1 MAINPTAQ
9 QLAKQAQITSI
20 IDDLQAKLAAVTNKD
35 DIEIAPE
42 LFDLFAAFDIN
53 ASKSITGTEITT
65 LTNHLAFI
73 NTNANIVKIFDASG
87 NPITANV
94 QVDINKDGQLK
105 ATGANND
112 VLALNTLLTAKTNN
126 LVSFNK
132 PQTIAALNATDKT
145 LFQTLAAMPGVSDE
159 DEDFFLL
166 KIAGRPIDQRLKQS
180 YVNIF
185 NNGTATDEKI
195 TLLLDL
201 VNHQATATAA
211 RQGNSDYLDLF
222 YLNFETAANISNSQ
236 ILVDILKS
244 ADSPKRTLYINS
256 LNTISQNGDSQFLT
270 NSVINDYKNGD
281 TLGDGLTAAEITKF
295 NSFTVKTGV
304 SDADRTNY
312 YRMLLA
318 NPNGVL
324 LTAFENMFEPGGN
337 YSLAKSNLLLTANSN
352 ANLRTAG
359 TSQDYFLAAFSASS
373 SANDATN
380 INTITANTT
389 NPTRTNYV
397 SSLATLYNN
406 GRSSNVLRV
415 LSDDITGNV
424 NINNAMG
431 VPELNKLQSFI
442 SRTNE
447 TNTDQNRYLKYVTMP
462 LPDPWI
468 SSFENMFSTGTVNDT
483 RRSVFDAASGNTTL
497 KNTAKYN
504 TMFLDLF
511 NDPSKVNYAG
521 SLNSITTQNNPT
533 KENYIDSLK
542 AAADAGI
549 SDKMAAILDRAIG
562 ITSPVALRLDNK
574 LTSADFMKFQTLF
587 TNGASTSQEDALFV
601 ALSRNADNDPNNNV
615 DPDIIDAYV
624 NSFSNGTKSTVKT
637 DIFKRATVNAAIN
650 ANGVLQDLYTKTY
663 PGLDVSTT
671 LAGYV
676 LEVAEKTSFT
686 GVALAEAPALR
697 QRYIDSIGMINQ
709 NTGTVF
715 QSSGL
720 PEVITALNSN
730 HKNNLNITRAMTQ
743 ANINTFDTFTDR
755 LSDQPVDR
763 ERFFKYLLVD
773 KIADQGKPTQ
783 ANYTNLWISNFDQ
796 MFAQNYANANRSNLY
811 DVAFNNASVS
821 GSKKYTDMFFDM
833 FKKPTNPPTDPG
845 YNYANTLANTSTGI
859 ASSTK
864 VNATVKEVYI
874 DNLKSSF
881 AYGLSDQMATLLE
894 RQINTSYVT
903 NKVFSNADLDKF
915 KILFDKNATIQQQ
928 DLLFKAISAGKD
940 PDLINAYVNSFV
952 NGTITS
958 DTDITTPPPAGYTPK
973 TVLFERAIA
982 SSLTNDNGDL
992 QDLFLFAYNNAGGK
1006 TSIQAE
1012 QLLNIIETP
1021 DATFPANPKY
1031 VDSLKNINKNLAVVA
1046 KGSGFEDI
1054 MNALAANQKIKIN
1067 ISRSLSNA
1075 DIDKFDKFNDRSTDN
1090 PTDRERFFK
1099 YLLTDKIPGGQNLTT
1114 AWIDSFDKMFKD
1126 DYVSD
1131 NRRVLF
1137 DKAYE
1142 QTSISSSAKYSNIF
1156 IEMFNRSANGYD
1168 YANSLVNTMINSANP
1183 SKDKYI
1189 DNLKKSAD
1197 LAMPVS
1203 MISFLER
1210 HLNTGDVLNRTLTD
1224 TEFSEYRTLLNA
1236 TATVPTTADND
1247 DLDKLF
1253 KMHTLNLADDSGVDN
1268 DYEAAFAKMFKDGT
1282 INIGKTP
1289 TTPSSK
1295 ETLLDRFLPVSIA
1308 AEVLGQSKIDLVDKS
1323 INGKIVTAEQ
1333 QQLDFLKY
1341 FNKDQ
1346 YIDFSKELIIDNFMV
1361 SYQFPTK
1368 QQQITLYAL
1377 STLAPGGTE
1386 TPAELA
1392 ARTETLKK
1400 IQAPDLDPKLS
1411 SKERFTQFKTIFEG
1425 ELQKADPTLAELI
1438 KANPELGNLK
1448 QAELLD
1454 NFILKIA
1461 NTALNGLPLDKTT
1474 QEQKII
1480 FAETMAAILKI
1491 DNSTAAN
1498 VANGTANNIAQ
1509 YYIPSLNNML
1519 ALNADEKLVKTLK
1532 RFAEAGR
1539 KLEGWMTAEDI
1550 KIFSEISNSA
1560 YFKADEA
1567 KYTDLYLEMAL
1578 SLKSISPEEKERKDN
1593 FRTAFRDIF
1602 LFDYSV
1608 PIPPDGKLPDANLTN
1623 FDAKLNILSSLIKG
1637 LPADDKLYSFK
1648 ILKTP
1653 TNPNSFYEY
1662 GETYKNADTTDTKDY
1677 SGIKLLKDD
1686 ETNILNYL
1694 STLETS
1700 NYALSSLGLI
1710 NSQRTATPNI
1720 KTGNTD
1726 VQLQDAKNNVNSVTF
1741 PTNLTDT
1748 EKAAEQAKYIANI
1761 DIIDNYVGVNGFDV
1775 DAKSSKLSPGVVQLT
1790 ASLLKLSTQL
1800 INFTGDAFN
1809 KTAQE
1814 LEIAANYVLNSGNPL
1829 NDKLPDGTLLVD
1841 KISNSINNW
1850 LNAPEQKK
1858 IYANNVLADSLTS
1871 LLKPIIKDTEN
1882 TDNPILTSALST
1894 AVNSVA
1900 PGNISNSQLAAKNL
1914 FTGSTEDLV
1923 TKKLS
1928 ALSSI
1933 YKTGQSIN
1941 TPITSD
1947 DLSFMDKFEDIYQKY
1962 SIDNDALYKNII
1974 TKFADPSTQT
1984 LVNNVLNKLIQ
1995 EDNNQINS
2003 LSYSER
2009 RNGSKF
2015 ILDALNKILNDPT
2028 KSIIPGN
2035 DDKTRLANLEKS
2047 FNGNGNKL
2055 YPEAYND
2062 IVNLLL
2068 NQQAVILDA
2077 KKTVINALP
2086 NTTDEEKEA
2095 KKKAMLELDT
2105 VRSSVQKI
2113 MDYPKDSLT
2122 QYFTKKGKSLGNQ
2135 FNTKLNDFT
2144 NLVTNEATDSDMDL
2158 LKAYAERSIA
2168 GSSLTSNIK
2177 TLVEYDGKDGF
2188 KLNAL
2193 PENLD
2198 DSTITTASKLI
2209 QLAKDLQQ
2217 GTPSEADSILIKYLE
2232 NTTNLILNSG
2242 GGNRNYLKD
2251 FINNTAFTQV
2261 ESVLS
2266 ASPRHVNISKVA
2278 LENLLEPY
2286 EFINKGINNYDPE
2299 LMTAYAN
2306 LTKNNPSEET
2316 LNRFE
2321 NIITYQGSNSF
2332 KLNAGANIQ
2341 TLSAKDLKDT
2351 VDKVYDLINK
2361 ADELS
2366 QIAEFANSGLIGYL
2380 ERNANLFLK
2389 NSLSGKEETAIK
2401 NFTKAFMDSI
2411 NTTLM
2416 NNDLTPSVVNEL
2428 LSSFS
2433 LDSESVVDGS
2443 SLNYIPYSIQS
2454 AEAAG
2459 KRNAEGKLVFETVG
2473 DKKDKLIY
2481 SDAINNAFFRKRGF
2495 TKTVTD
2501 KNIDTIEVNKPTVKA
2516 QVLLYQALKTGV
2528 ESLITLEKAKSEDQQ
2543 DSTKISTLESSLA
2556 SYVTMIDTLTSLT

>member
-1 MAINPTAQ
+1 VFSST
-9 QLAKQAQITSI
+9 
-20 IDDLQAKLAAVTNKD
+20 DLGK
-35 DIEIAPE
+35 
-42 LFDLFAAFDIN
+42 F
-53 ASKSITGTEITT
+53 
-65 LTNHLAFI
+65 
-73 NTNANIVKIFDASG
+73 
-87 NPITANV
+87 
-94 QVDINKDGQLK
+94 
-105 ATGANND
+105 
-112 VLALNTLLTAKTNN
+112 
-126 LVSFNK
+126 
-132 PQTIAALNATDKT
+132 KT
-145 LFQTLAAMPGVSDE
+145 LFD
-159 DEDFFLL
+159 
-166 KIAGRPIDQRLKQS
+166 
-180 YVNIF
+180 
-185 NNGTATDEKI
+185 
-195 TLLLDL
+195 
-201 VNHQATATAA
+201 
-211 RQGNSDYLDLF
+211 
-222 YLNFETAANISNSQ
+222 
-236 ILVDILKS
+236 
-244 ADSPKRTLYINS
+244 
-256 LNTISQNGDSQFLT
+256 
-270 NSVINDYKNGD
+270 
-281 TLGDGLTAAEITKF
+281 
-295 NSFTVKTGV
+295 
-304 SDADRTNY
+304 
-312 YRMLLA
+312 
-318 NPNGVL
+318 
-324 LTAFENMFEPGGN
+324 
-337 YSLAKSNLLLTANSN
+337 
-352 ANLRTAG
+352 
-359 TSQDYFLAAFSASS
+359 
-373 SANDATN
+373 
-380 INTITANTT
+380 
-389 NPTRTNYV
+389 
-397 SSLATLYNN
+397 
-406 GRSSNVLRV
+406 
-415 LSDDITGNV
+415 
-424 NINNAMG
+424 
-431 VPELNKLQSFI
+431 
-442 SRTNE
+442 
-447 TNTDQNRYLKYVTMP
+447 
-462 LPDPWI
+462 
-468 SSFENMFSTGTVNDT
+468 
-483 RRSVFDAASGNTTL
+483 
-497 KNTAKYN
+497 
-504 TMFLDLF
+504 
-511 NDPSKVNYAG
+511 
-521 SLNSITTQNNPT
+521 
-533 KENYIDSLK
+533 
-542 AAADAGI
+542 
-549 SDKMAAILDRAIG
+549 
-562 ITSPVALRLDNK
+562 
-574 LTSADFMKFQTLF
+574 
-587 TNGASTSQEDALFV
+587 NGA
-601 ALSRNADNDPNNNV
+601 
-615 DPDIIDAYV
+615 
-624 NSFSNGTKSTVKT
+624 
-637 DIFKRATVNAAIN
+637 
-650 ANGVLQDLYTKTY
+650 
-663 PGLDVSTT
+663 TT
-671 LAGYV
+671 
-676 LEVAEKTSFT
+676 
-686 GVALAEAPALR
+686 
-697 QRYIDSIGMINQ
+697 
-709 NTGTVF
+709 
-715 QSSGL
+715 
-720 PEVITALNSN
+720 
-730 HKNNLNITRAMTQ
+730 H
-743 ANINTFDTFTDR
+743 
-755 LSDQPVDR
+755 
-763 ERFFKYLLVD
+763 
-773 KIADQGKPTQ
+773 
-783 ANYTNLWISNFDQ
+783 
-796 MFAQNYANANRSNLY
+796 
-811 DVAFNNASVS
+811 
-821 GSKKYTDMFFDM
+821 
-833 FKKPTNPPTDPG
+833 
-845 YNYANTLANTSTGI
+845 
-859 ASSTK
+859 
-864 VNATVKEVYI
+864 
-874 DNLKSSF
+874 
-881 AYGLSDQMATLLE
+881 
-894 RQINTSYVT
+894 
-903 NKVFSNADLDKF
+903 
-915 KILFDKNATIQQQ
+915 QQ
-928 DLLFKAISAGKD
+928 DVLFKAISEGKD
-940 PDLINAYVNSFV
+940 PDLINAYVNSFIDK
-952 NGTITS
+952 TITT
-958 DTDITTPPPAGYTPK
+958 DTTATLAPPATLPAGSTLK
-973 TVLFERAIA
+973 TELFKRAIA
-982 SSLTNDNGDL
+982 TGSLINNDGNL
-992 QDLFLFAYNNAGGK
+992 QNLFLHAFNKTAGDKDKGSVYAQK
-1006 TSIQAE
+1006 I
-1012 QLLNIIETP
+1012 LNVTETP
-1021 DATFPANPKY
+1021 NATFANNPQYIATLEKI
-1031 VDSLKNINKNLAVVA
+1031 STNLAVLA
-1046 KGSGFEDI
+1046 KDSGFEDAI
-1054 MNALAANQKIKIN
+1054 DALSTNQANRRV
-1067 ISRSLSNA
+1067 ISRAATDA
-1075 DIDKFDKFNDRSTDN
+1075 DLAKFDTFSARNNDTAI
-1090 PTDRERFFK
+1090 DRERFFR
-1099 YLLTDKIPGGQNLTT
+1099 YLLTDVPTPLEAQ
-1114 AWIDSFDKMFKD
+1114 WIDSFDKMFKD

-1142 QTSISSSAKYSNIF
+1142 QTSINSSAKYSNIF
-1156 IEMFNRSANGYD
+1156 IEMFNRSVDGYD
-1168 YANSLVNTMINSANP
+1168 YANSLVNTMVDSTNP

-1236 TATVPTTADND
+1236 TATVPPTADND

-1253 KMHTLNLADDSGVDN
+1253 KMHTLNPVNDSGIDN
-1268 DYEAAFAKMFKDGT
+1268 DLEAAFVKMFKDGT

-1308 AEVLGQSKIDLVDKS
+1308 AELADPKQGKINLVDKS
-1323 INGKIVTAEQ
+1323 INGKIATAEQ

-1368 QQQITLYAL
+1368 QQKITLHAL

-1400 IQAPDLDPKLS
+1400 IQAPDLDPKPS
-1411 SKERFTQFKTIFEG
+1411 SKERFTQFKTIFEE

-1438 KANPELGNLK
+1438 KVDPKLGNLK

-1461 NTALNGLPLDKTT
+1461 NIALNGLPLDKTT
-1474 QEQKII
+1474 QDQKVI

-1491 DNSTAAN
+1491 DNSTAEN

-1509 YYIPSLNNML
+1509 HYIPSLNNML

-1532 RFAEAGR
+1532 RFAETGR
-1539 KLEGWMTAEDI
+1539 KFEGWMTAEDI
-1550 KIFSEISNSA
+1550 EIFSEIGDSA
-1560 YFKADEA
+1560 YFKANED

-1578 SLKSISPEEKERKDN
+1578 SLKSITVEEKERKDN

-1602 LFDYSV
+1602 LFNYSV
-1608 PIPPDGKLPDANLTN
+1608 PIPPDGKLPAANLAN

-1637 LPADDKLYSFK
+1637 IPADDKLYNFK

-1662 GETYKNADTTDTKDY
+1662 GETYKNTDPTDTKDY

-1710 NSQRTATPNI
+1710 NTQRTATPSP
-1720 KTGNTD
+1720 KTGNSD
-1726 VQLQDAKNNVNSVTF
+1726 VQLTEAANNISLNSPDLSPV
-1741 PTNLTDT
+1741 
-1748 EKAAEQAKYIANI
+1748 EKTKYTANI
-1761 DIIDNYVGVNGFDV
+1761 KIIDDYVGVNGFDV
-1775 DAKSSKLSPGVVQLT
+1775 DAKSSKLSPRVVQLT

-1871 LLKPIIKDTEN
+1871 LLKPIINELKSTE
-1882 TDNPILTSALST
+1882 NPILTSTLST
-1894 AVNSVA
+1894 VVNSVA

-1914 FTGSTEDLV
+1914 FTRSTEDLV
-1923 TKKLS
+1923 TKKLT
-1928 ALSSI
+1928 ALNSI
-1933 YKTGQSIN
+1933 YKSGQSIN
-1941 TPITSD
+1941 NPITSA

-1962 SIDNDALYKNII
+1962 SIDNDVLYKNII

-1984 LVNNVLNKLIQ
+1984 LINNVLNKLIQ

-2047 FNGNGNKL
+2047 FNNNGNKL

-2068 NQQAVILDA
+2068 NHQVPILDA
-2077 KKTVINALP
+2077 KLNAKKAAINALP
-2086 NTTDEEKEA
+2086 YTTPVEKEA
-2095 KKKAMLELDT
+2095 KDQAILQLQELST
-2105 VRSSVQKI
+2105 ARSSVQKI

-2158 LKAYAERSIA
+2158 LKAYAERSIS

-2193 PENLD
+2193 AENLD
-2198 DSTITTASKLI
+2198 DNTITTASKLI

-2251 FINNTAFTQV
+2251 FINNTVFTQV

-2332 KLNAGANIQ
+2332 KLNAGANIL

-2389 NSLSGKEETAIK
+2389 NSLNGKEETAIK
-2401 NFTKAFMDSI
+2401 NFTKAFMGSI

-2516 QVLLYQALKTGV
+2516 QVLLYQVLKTGV